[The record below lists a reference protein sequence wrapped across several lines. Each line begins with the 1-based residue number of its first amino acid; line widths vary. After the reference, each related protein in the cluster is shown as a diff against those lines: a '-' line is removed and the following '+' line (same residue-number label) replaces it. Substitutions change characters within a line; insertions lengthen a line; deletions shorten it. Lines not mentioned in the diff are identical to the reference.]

1 MALVLGSLKS
11 LFAASS
17 VATVAAIALLAGCGP
32 DSRTNN
38 PGGADAPPGNTV
50 DAPPGG
56 PCVAAPEAAACGDM
70 VDNDCD
76 GITDCRDPDCS
87 GVGACPVCGV
97 VTRPLGAP
105 FALPDG
111 TCSSPGVNCT
121 PYISALNFTG
131 FGANQTMTAATDLQ
145 YVCAKMEHSWIRDL
159 QINLLAPDGQ
169 KVELNKFLGQDG
181 GEVFLGEPNDGDT
194 AASPVPGVGYRYCWT
209 MDATRPSM
217 LEFANANPTIKTLP
231 ATNFKPATGF
241 ADLIGTKF
249 NGAWK
254 IEVID
259 LWGAD
264 NGFIFEWTIAFN
276 PALLT
281 ECPPPIE

>member
-38 PGGADAPPGNTV
+38 PGGADAPPVTTV
-50 DAPPGG
+50 DAPPIG

-97 VTRPLGAP
+97 VSRPLGTP
-105 FALPDG
+105 LALPDG
-111 TCSSPGVNCT
+111 NSGTGVAYT
-121 PYISALNFTG
+121 STLNFTG
-131 FGANQTMTAATDLQ
+131 FGANQTFTAGTDLQ
-145 YVCAKMEHSWIRDL
+145 YVCVKIEHSYVRDL
-159 QINLLAPDGQ
+159 QIDLVAPDG
-169 KVELNKFLGQDG
+169 KLVELSKFLGRDPAIEQ
-181 GEVFLGEPNDGDT
+181 FLGEPNDSDSGS
-194 AASPVPGVGYRYCWT
+194 SPVPGVGYRYCWSA
-209 MDATRPSM
+209 DATRAPM
-217 LEFANANPTIKTLP
+217 LEFANANPGVKTLP
-231 ATNFKPATGF
+231 ATAYRPSTPFTN
-241 ADLIGTKF
+241 LIGSKL
-249 NGAWK
+249 NGGWTLK
-254 IEVID
+254 VTD
-259 LWGAD
+259 LWAID

-276 PALLT
+276 PSLLT